1 MVTISTSFA
10 DTLPLPTP
18 RLRFAWWDDVDAAHA
33 HALWGN
39 AQVTCL
45 IGGPWTDAEVD
56 EHLQQQ
62 HLLRQKHG
70 VQYYP
75 IFTRGTDAFVGC
87 CGLRP
92 RRAECARDGVIEYE
106 IGFHLLPGYWG
117 QRLAPEAAASVLAHA
132 FGQLGAAAIFAGHHP
147 QNAASRKALL
157 RLGFAF
163 THEELYA
170 PTNCM
175 HPTYVF
181 ERGVPQPSQPL
192 KTTTGFERVPPLEG
206 LRPRRCC
213 GLPPRLGAGLVVVLI
228 MAGSQTASSELTKI
242 GLASLHAPFFMMWV
256 HTSFM
261 VFVLPIALALHACGT
276 GCAAARVRPP
286 SWREEL
292 WDGGGAGGRLV
303 TCGLRWRLVLT
314 PPRCCQQSV
323 PPLIAL
329 AAGFYVLWV
338 AANYSYAS
346 ALQFAS
352 AGIVTSIFSSCS
364 AFVALFS
371 RVLLG
376 EPMNVAKVM
385 SVGLAVGG
393 VLVLG
398 LARSDGAGTGASP
411 LLGVLLA
418 LVASLSAAV
427 YKVLFKWAF
436 PGALSWRR
444 LALFLSLLGL
454 VNVALGTAPCLLM
467 GYSGLEERFWAAD
480 PPLSTTTWL
489 VLLGACVL
497 VLVFNTSIAVGIA
510 LTTPLFISIGT
521 ELTIPATML
530 VDVLAAGTEYTW
542 LEWLGAA
549 LLMASFAVLLTGG
562 EAAAGGS
569 GADADEG
576 ELAAGHFDSVNA
588 RRGMVSSGQTDRER
602 LETESHDCEQTS
614 EGRSCVGSLCSPVG
628 R

>member
-1 MVTISTSFA
+1 
-10 DTLPLPTP
+10 
-18 RLRFAWWDDVDAAHA
+18 
-33 HALWGN
+33 
-39 AQVTCL
+39 
-45 IGGPWTDAEVD
+45 
-56 EHLQQQ
+56 
-62 HLLRQKHG
+62 
-70 VQYYP
+70 
-75 IFTRGTDAFVGC
+75 
-87 CGLRP
+87 
-92 RRAECARDGVIEYE
+92 
-106 IGFHLLPGYWG
+106 
-117 QRLAPEAAASVLAHA
+117 
-132 FGQLGAAAIFAGHHP
+132 
-147 QNAASRKALL
+147 
-157 RLGFAF
+157 
-163 THEELYA
+163 
-170 PTNCM
+170 
-175 HPTYVF
+175 
-181 ERGVPQPSQPL
+181 
-192 KTTTGFERVPPLEG
+192 
-206 LRPRRCC
+206 
-213 GLPPRLGAGLVVVLI
+213 
-228 MAGSQTASSELTKI
+228 
-242 GLASLHAPFFMMWV
+242 
-256 HTSFM
+256 
-261 VFVLPIALALHACGT
+261 
-276 GCAAARVRPP
+276 
-286 SWREEL
+286 
-292 WDGGGAGGRLV
+292 
-303 TCGLRWRLVLT
+303 
-314 PPRCCQQSV
+314 
-323 PPLIAL
+323 
-329 AAGFYVLWV
+329 
-338 AANYSYAS
+338 
-346 ALQFAS
+346 
-352 AGIVTSIFSSCS
+352 
-364 AFVALFS
+364 
-371 RVLLG
+371 
-376 EPMNVAKVM
+376 
-385 SVGLAVGG
+385 VGLAVGG

-530 VDVLAAGTEYTW
+530 VDVLAAGTQYTW

-576 ELAAGHFDSVNA
+576 EHAAGHFDSVNA
-588 RRGMVSSGQTDRER
+588 GRGMVSSGQTDRER

-614 EGRSCVGSLCSPVG
+614 GGRSCVESLCSPVG